1 MTGAQVGLISK
12 NADGLS
18 YGYTRADDVVVV
30 LMFSSRSLRMSVM
43 MLEMMA
49 NDMQMRSERR
59 EIIRRN

>member
-30 LMFSSRSLRMSVM
+30 FNVFLSI
-43 MLEMMA
+43 A
-49 NDMQMRSERR
+49 ADERDDVGDDG
-59 EIIRRN
+59 E